1 MLNRRQ
7 FLSFTAASTASLTL
21 SACYKAPSK
30 TLPDAK
36 NAQGHYIWQNW
47 SGSEHAYPSQRLAPN
62 NLDELKK
69 VLSDGVAPIRCV
81 GAGHSFN
88 GQCATNGTL
97 LALDNFS
104 GLVSHHAATY
114 TAVVKAGTRL
124 QQLGELL
131 EKIGQDMVN
140 IPDVNKQTLAGAIAT
155 GTHGSG
161 YSLPALHGRVQSF
174 KLLTVQGQELE
185 CSASQN
191 ADMFH
196 AALVGLGSFG
206 VVTEY
211 TLQNWPLAYTER
223 QVTML
228 PLEDLLADWTNLYQK
243 NRNAEFFYI
252 PFTGLAMKVLH
263 NQTDKAV
270 TPRGED
276 KDMESLM
283 DLKKLR
289 DYMSWSPSLRRRIA
303 QMLAENHGTE
313 YAVDYGWKL
322 LASERSVR
330 FHEMEYHLPLD
341 AQIPALKEVIAVI
354 EKQRADVFFPIEARV
369 VKGDENAWLSP
380 FYQQDT
386 GSIAVHA
393 YYEDDYQF
401 LYTLIEPI
409 FKRYGGRPHWGKMH
423 SLTDKDFALLYPQW
437 QQVKAIRQ
445 QLDPQGK
452 LLNVY
457 TKQIWGVA

>member
-7 FLSFTAASTASLTL
+7 FLGFTAAGSASLML
-21 SACYKAPSK
+21 PACYKAP
-30 TLPDAK
+30 AK
-36 NAQGHYIWQNW
+36 IIPAAQDAQGHYIWQNW

-62 NLDELKK
+62 NLDELKAT
-69 VLSDGVAPIRCV
+69 LANATAPIRCV

-104 GLVSHHAATY
+104 GLVSHDEAKN
-114 TAVVKAGTRL
+114 TAVIKAGTRL
-124 QQLGELL
+124 QQLGQLL
-131 EKIGQDMVN
+131 ESIGQDMVN

-161 YSLPALHGRVQSF
+161 YTLPALHGRVQAF
-174 KLLTVQGQELE
+174 KLLTLQGQELN
-185 CSASQN
+185 CSTSQN
-191 ADMFH
+191 ADIFH

-211 TLQNWPLAYTER
+211 TLENWPLAYTER

-228 PLEDLLADWTNLYQK
+228 PLENLLAEWSDLYQK

-263 NQTDKAV
+263 NQTTKAV
-270 TPRGED
+270 TPRGVD
-276 KDMESLM
+276 KDMDSLM

-289 DYMSWSPSLRRRIA
+289 DYVGWSPSLRKRIA
-303 QMLAENHGTE
+303 QMVADSHGTE
-313 YAVDYGWKL
+313 YAVDYAWKL

-341 AQIPALKEVIAVI
+341 AQLPALKEVIAVI
-354 EKQRADVFFPIEARV
+354 ESQRHDVFFPIEARV
-369 VKGDENAWLSP
+369 IKGDENAWLSP

-409 FKRYGGRPHWGKMH
+409 LKRYGGRPHWGKLH
-423 SLTDKDFALLYPQW
+423 SLSDKDFALLYPQW

-452 LLNVY
+452 LLNSY
-457 TKQIWGVA
+457 TQKIWGVA

>member
-114 TAVVKAGTRL
+114 TAVVRAGTRL

-174 KLLTVQGQELE
+174 KLLTVQGQELD

-452 LLNVY
+452 LLNAY

>member
-452 LLNVY
+452 LLNAY

>member
-7 FLSFTAASTASLTL
+7 FLGFTAASSASLL
-21 SACYKAPSK
+21 LPACYKAP
-30 TLPDAK
+30 TNIAPATK

-47 SGSEHAYPSQRLAPN
+47 SGSEYAYPSQRLAPN
-62 NLDELKK
+62 TLDELKTTLANAT
-69 VLSDGVAPIRCV
+69 VPIRCV

-88 GQCATNGTL
+88 AQCSTDGTL

-104 GLVSHHAATY
+104 GLVSHDTATNS
-114 TAVVKAGTRL
+114 AVVKAGTRL
-124 QQLGELL
+124 QQLGQLL
-131 EKIGQDMVN
+131 EGIGQDMVN

-161 YSLPALHGRVQSF
+161 YTLPALHGRVRAF
-174 KLLTVQGQELE
+174 KLVTVQGQELH
-185 CSASQN
+185 CSSTQN
-191 ADMFH
+191 ADIFH

-211 TLQNWPLAYTER
+211 TLENWPLAYTER

-228 PLEDLLADWTNLYQK
+228 PLEELLAEWTGLYQK

-263 NQTDKAV
+263 NQTTKAV

-289 DYMSWSPSLRRRIA
+289 DYASWSPSLRKRIA
-303 QMLAENHGTE
+303 HMLADNHGTE

-341 AQIPALKEVIAVI
+341 AQLPALKEVIAVI

-409 FKRYGGRPHWGKMH
+409 LKRYGGRPHWGKLH
-423 SLTDKDFALLYPQW
+423 SLSDKEFALLYPQW

-452 LLNVY
+452 LLNSY
-457 TKQIWGVA
+457 TKKIWGVA

>member
-7 FLSFTAASTASLTL
+7 FLSFSVASGASLAL
-21 SACYKAPSK
+21 SACYKAPNHPVPASQS
-30 TLPDAK
+30 
-36 NAQGHYIWQNW
+36 AQGHYIWQNW
-47 SGSEHAYPSQRLAPN
+47 AGSEYAYPSKRLAPST
-62 NLDELKK
+62 LEELKT
-69 VLSDGVAPIRCV
+69 VLANSTAPIRCV

-88 GQCATNGTL
+88 AQCATDGTL
-97 LALDNFS
+97 LALDSFS
-104 GLVSHHAATY
+104 GLISHDAQQY
-114 TAVVKAGTRL
+114 TATVKAGTRL
-124 QQLGELL
+124 QQLGQLL
-131 EKIGQDMVN
+131 EQVGQDMVN
-140 IPDVNKQTLAGAIAT
+140 IPDINKQTLAGAIAT

-161 YSLPALHGRVQSF
+161 YALPALHGRVQSF
-174 KLLTVQGQELE
+174 RLVTAQGQELN
-185 CSASQN
+185 CSASEN
-191 ADMFH
+191 AEIYH

-211 TLQNWPLAYTER
+211 TLENWPLAHTER

-228 PLEDLLADWTNLYQK
+228 PVEQLFAEWPDLYQK

-289 DYMSWSPSLRRRIA
+289 DYVSWSPSLRRRIA
-303 QMLAENHGTE
+303 QMVADNHGTE

-341 AQIPALKEVIAVI
+341 AQIAALKEVIDVI
-354 EKQRADVFFPIEARV
+354 EKQRSDVFFPIEARV
-369 VKGDENAWLSP
+369 IKGDERAWLSP

-401 LYTLIEPI
+401 LYSLIEPI

-423 SLTDKDFALLYPQW
+423 SLADKDFALLYPQW

-445 QLDPQGK
+445 QLDPQNK
-452 LLNVY
+452 FVNNY
-457 TKQIWGVA
+457 TKKIWGLA

>member
-7 FLSFTAASTASLTL
+7 FLGFTAASSASLML
-21 SACYKAPSK
+21 PACYKAP
-30 TLPDAK
+30 AK
-36 NAQGHYIWQNW
+36 IIPAAQDAQGHYIWQNW

-62 NLDELKK
+62 TLDELKTT
-69 VLSDGVAPIRCV
+69 LANATAPIRCV

-104 GLVSHHAATY
+104 GLVSHDEAKN
-114 TAVVKAGTRL
+114 TAVIKAGTRL
-124 QQLGELL
+124 QQLGQLL
-131 EKIGQDMVN
+131 ESIGQDMVN

-161 YSLPALHGRVQSF
+161 YTLPALHGRVQSF
-174 KLLTVQGQELE
+174 KLLTVQGQELN
-185 CSASQN
+185 CSTSQN
-191 ADMFH
+191 TDIFH

-211 TLQNWPLAYTER
+211 TLENWPLAYTER

-228 PLEDLLADWTNLYQK
+228 PLESLLAEWSDLYQK

-263 NQTDKAV
+263 NQTTKAV
-270 TPRGED
+270 TPRGVD
-276 KDMESLM
+276 KDMDSLM

-289 DYMSWSPSLRRRIA
+289 DYVGWSPSLRKRIA
-303 QMLAENHGTE
+303 QMVADNHGTE
-313 YAVDYGWKL
+313 YAVDYAWKL

-341 AQIPALKEVIAVI
+341 AQLPALKEVIAVI
-354 EKQRADVFFPIEARV
+354 ESQRHDVFFPIEARV
-369 VKGDENAWLSP
+369 IKGDENAWLSP

-409 FKRYGGRPHWGKMH
+409 LKRYGGRPHWGKLH
-423 SLTDKDFALLYPQW
+423 SLSDKDFALLYPQW

-452 LLNVY
+452 LLNSY
-457 TKQIWGVA
+457 TQKIWGVA

>member
-303 QMLAENHGTE
+303 QMLADSHGTE

-452 LLNVY
+452 LLNAY

>member
-114 TAVVKAGTRL
+114 TAVVRAGTRL

-452 LLNVY
+452 LLNAY

>member
-174 KLLTVQGQELE
+174 KLLTVQGQELD

-303 QMLAENHGTE
+303 QMVADNHGTE

-423 SLTDKDFALLYPQW
+423 SLGDKDFALLYPQW
-437 QQVKAIRQ
+437 QQVQAIRQ

-452 LLNVY
+452 LLNAY
-457 TKQIWGVA
+457 TKKIWGVA

>member
-263 NQTDKAV
+263 NQTDKPV

-303 QMLAENHGTE
+303 QMVADNHGTE

-423 SLTDKDFALLYPQW
+423 SLGDKDFALLYPQW
-437 QQVKAIRQ
+437 QQVQAIRQ

-452 LLNVY
+452 LLNAY
-457 TKQIWGVA
+457 TKKIWGVA

>member
-341 AQIPALKEVIAVI
+341 AQLPALKEVIAVI

-409 FKRYGGRPHWGKMH
+409 LKRYGGRPHWGKLH
-423 SLTDKDFALLYPQW
+423 SLSDKEFALLYPQW

-452 LLNVY
+452 LLNSY
-457 TKQIWGVA
+457 TKKIWGVA